1 MNYQYLVCAYDI
13 TDSARRRRLRTLLL
27 PWRVDGQLSVHELL
41 IDHAHYNQLLKS
53 IKPVL
58 DYQNDSL
65 LICHLSL
72 QGLGAVYQPIAK
84 QTEKLLFNSHISQSM
99 PVKMRDGIFVLSYD
113 IVDIKRLNKVYKLV
127 ARYMIQLQRSV
138 YLYHGAGRCIQEL
151 MGQLVQVAVAGEDDV
166 RLYLL
171 PDAEALQFV
180 AEPVPIS
187 VF

>member
-1 MNYQYLVCAYDI
+1 
-13 TDSARRRRLRTLLL
+13 
-27 PWRVDGQLSVHELL
+27 
-41 IDHAHYNQLLKS
+41 
-53 IKPVL
+53 
-58 DYQNDSL
+58 
-65 LICHLSL
+65 
-72 QGLGAVYQPIAK
+72 
-84 QTEKLLFNSHISQSM
+84 M